1 MKPWLS
7 YVWLLF
13 VSVIS
18 TTKINNF
25 KWKGRVFST
34 CFRNFSAWVCLF
46 VCFCPSILSVRRFTI
61 ITPSSVFGHIFLEI
75 RSIFFF
81 QRIYNHGSRRL
92 TLVNTVSSPCLS
104 LGGWKEIL
112 KNCSL
117 MRITIFA
124 IRRGEGCILGEAFT
138 WGDLLFF
145 LNIFVFVILWS
156 FVKE

>member
-1 MKPWLS
+1 MGVPLC
-7 YVWLLF
+7 LLLPIY
-13 VSVIS
+13 SVGPSVYYYNSI
-18 TTKINNF
+18 
-25 KWKGRVFST
+25 
-34 CFRNFSAWVCLF
+34 VCLWAHF
-46 VCFCPSILSVRRFTI
+46 SWDPFYF
-61 ITPSSVFGHIFLEI
+61 
-75 RSIFFF
+75 FFF

-156 FVKE
+156 FVKEQQILIKIP